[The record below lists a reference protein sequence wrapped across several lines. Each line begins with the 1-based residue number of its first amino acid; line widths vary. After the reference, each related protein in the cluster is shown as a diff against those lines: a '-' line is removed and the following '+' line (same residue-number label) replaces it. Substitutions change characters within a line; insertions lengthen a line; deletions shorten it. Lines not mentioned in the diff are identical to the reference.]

1 MIHGRAV
8 PCIVPV
14 AALGKVNRSAG
25 AAVAVMLP

>member
-8 PCIVPV
+8 LCIVPL

-25 AAVAVMLP
+25 RAAAVTLP